1 MVLERLELA
10 LGGGVV
16 VTRTRPAVDRKT
28 PRDAMGCRCPLL
40 CLSLQ
45 SFCHKLRRA
54 RQRHWALD
62 NELQWTLN
70 VTF

>member
-16 VTRTRPAVDRKT
+16 ITRTRPPVDRET
-28 PRDAMGCRCPLL
+28 PRDAMSCRCPLL

-45 SFCHKLRRA
+45 SIGHTLRRD
-54 RQRHWALD
+54 RQCHWALD
-62 NELQWTLN
+62 NELQWTLD